1 MVLELPSSE
10 ELLAER
16 KEELFSNEIEG
27 RKAQQGQVI
36 TRCNNEIQYCQAQIT
51 KLEQQRQDAQDLLDE
66 LETRYPTEIA
76 EK

>member
-10 ELLAER
+10 ELLSER
-16 KEELFSNEIEG
+16 KEELFSTDIEE
-27 RKAQQGQVI
+27 RKAKQGQI
-36 TRCNNEIQYCQAQIT
+36 IALCNNEIQYCQAQIT